1 MTQFKSRQFKGR
13 FSEVSRMAFCVLE
26 VPRVCVVGKFVLLDF
41 VLNRC
46 VIGTMVIFIISVSR
60 DERT

>member
-1 MTQFKSRQFKGR
+1 
-13 FSEVSRMAFCVLE
+13 MAFCVLE